1 MGNTRAVAGVLSGF
15 AIIAAVIAVGYAAGR
30 FGVITPE
37 TAPQLA
43 RLIFFVLAPCLLFT
57 ILATASTDQLL
68 CPLLA
73 VPLGA
78 AVAAYATY
86 AVVARGLWRRSVA
99 QTTMGALAAGYV
111 NSNNIGLPV
120 AVYVLG
126 SAAYVAP
133 LLMAQLV
140 IVTPIALTVLDAAT
154 RGRVSVGQVL
164 LGPVRNPL
172 VVASLL
178 GAVVGATGAPVP
190 DVVLEPLSMIGA
202 ATVPLLLMNYGASLH
217 GIRILQAGPERKD
230 VVLATAIKA
239 VAMPAVAWALGAW
252 VFGLSG
258 HDLFVVV
265 ALAALPSAHNTFTYA
280 QRYGAGELVV
290 RDTILLST
298 VAAVPVLLGAAALL
312 K

>member
-1 MGNTRAVAGVLSGF
+1 MAGVLSGF

-30 FGVITPE
+30 LGVITPQ
-37 TAPQLA
+37 TAPLLA
-43 RLIFFVLAPCLLFT
+43 RLVFFVLAPCLLFT
-57 ILATASTDQLL
+57 ILATADTDQLL
-68 CPLLA
+68 SPLLA
-73 VPLGA
+73 VPLLA
-78 AVAAYATY
+78 AVAAYVSY

-99 QTTMGALAAGYV
+99 QSTMGSLAAGYV

-140 IVTPIALTVLDAAT
+140 VVTPIALTILDAST
-154 RGRVSVGQVL
+154 KGRVSVGQVL

-172 VVASLL
+172 VVASVL
-178 GAVVGATGAPVP
+178 GAVVGATGVAVP
-190 DVVLEPLSMIGA
+190 DVVMEPLAMIGA

-217 GIRILQAGPERKD
+217 GIRILQPGPERKD
-230 VVLATAIKA
+230 VLLATAIKV

-265 ALAALPSAHNTFTYA
+265 ALAALPSAHNTFNYA
-280 QRYGAGELVV
+280 QRYGVGELVV

-298 VAAVPVLLGAAALL
+298 VGALPVLLAAAALL